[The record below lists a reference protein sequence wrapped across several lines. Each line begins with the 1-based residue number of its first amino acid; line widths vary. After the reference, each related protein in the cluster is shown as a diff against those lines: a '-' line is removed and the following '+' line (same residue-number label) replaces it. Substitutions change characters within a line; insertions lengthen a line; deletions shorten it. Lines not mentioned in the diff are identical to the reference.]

1 MERSCDGTSV
11 HHRTATCGGLD
22 ELPYNRKKEKS
33 VSVPANIEKATVLF
47 LGSKENGSSCQVW
60 A

>member
-1 MERSCDGTSV
+1 MERSYDGTSV

-22 ELPYNRKKEKS
+22 ELPYDRKKGMI
-33 VSVPANIEKATVLF
+33 VSVLANMKKATVLI
-47 LGSKENGSSCQVW
+47 LGPKENGSSCQFW